1 MDFMETDLSIVRRD
15 TNIREAIKIF
25 LNTNAEIISVV
36 DADDN
41 FIGILRKRD
50 IVWSLLPTFED
61 EEMHQ
66 ELISEDYYRLYLVD
80 DIMEWDG
87 DTIQED
93 ESVVKAAAL
102 MEKNGVNAIP
112 VLRGAKIVGIISLT
126 EILRCVSETP
136 ESI

>member
-1 MDFMETDLSIVRRD
+1 MDFMETDFPIVRRD

-25 LNTNAEIISVV
+25 LNSNVEIIPVV
-36 DADDN
+36 DDDDN

-66 ELISEDYYRLYLVD
+66 ELISDDYYRLYLVD
-80 DIMEWDG
+80 DIMEWES

-93 ESVVKAAAL
+93 ESIVKAAAL
-102 MEKNGVNAIP
+102 MEKNEVNAIP
-112 VLRGAKIVGIISLT
+112 VLRGAKIVGTISLT
-126 EILRCVSETP
+126 EILRCVSETS